1 MTHTITKDIYTIKY
15 NMTDTILTI
24 GITNKD
30 TLQKYSSIK
39 TSDEYCIYS
48 GLGINIFDIVD
59 KLFVKGTFNIVDT
72 IDNIIIEF
80 AIGSIKIPIQCEAN
94 TYSKEEVEDSELR
107 SVINAMRKTLDTT
120 VRELSDS
127 KKTLKTTVEQMLE
140 ITKELNDYKKTLD
153 ITVKQLNDQQ
163 KYIDCVVRP
172 YMTKNYT
179 RTTPPKMALKTGCLL
194 CKGLSD
200 GCPNCFTR

>member
-1 MTHTITKDIYTIKY
+1 MSKTITKDIYTISY
-15 NMTDTILTI
+15 NITDTILTI
-24 GITNKD
+24 DIKNKE

-48 GLGINIFDIVD
+48 GLGINIFDIID
-59 KLFVKGTFNIVDT
+59 KLFAKGTFNITDT
-72 IDNIIIEF
+72 TDNIIIEF

-94 TYSKEEVEDSELR
+94 TYSKEEETDNELIVE
-107 SVINAMRKTLDTT
+107 INTMKKTLDIT

-153 ITVKQLNDQQ
+153 ITVKQLKDQQ
-163 KYIDCVVRP
+163 QYIDCVVVP
-172 YMTKNYT
+172 YMTKNNAI
-179 RTTPPKMALKTGCLL
+179 TPPSMAIKEACPV
-194 CKGLSD
+194 CKGSSAQ
-200 GCPNCFTR
+200 CPNCYNR